1 MQKKYAT
8 DKPGEYNW
16 EAIDGWEEL
25 E

>member
-1 MQKKYAT
+1 MQKKYSA
-8 DKPGEYNW
+8 DEPGEYNW